1 MYKTFAHRIW
11 SALLAAAISPVV
23 CTTGLTHGTWPDGP
37 NKQWLESL
45 QRPDNDQHPH
55 RKSDP
60 KSLSCCGAADTVQTK
75 FKVENSG
82 GQYPEDT
89 WYAWLKESW
98 VKIPPERSFK
108 ITRRMVS
115 PISSC
120 WLELSSVSCG
130 RRAASKGSNEG
141 DTNVTPPR

>member
-1 MYKTFAHRIW
+1 MF
-11 SALLAAAISPVV
+11 

-37 NKQWLESL
+37 NKRWLESL
-45 QRPDNDQHPH
+45 QRPDNDQHPY
-55 RKSDP
+55 RQSDP

-98 VKIPPERSFK
+98 VKIPPEK
-108 ITRRMVS
+108 IIQDHVARHRGEDLAPDV
-115 PISSC
+115 
-120 WLELSSVSCG
+120 
-130 RRAASKGSNEG
+130 A
-141 DTNVTPPR
+141 